1 MDRSDMIKYALIVL
15 LALVLIFIF
24 MRLFNTQKV
33 VVPLTTGD
41 TSEIDSTPPTVEGG
55 QDNMPMPPPPA
66 PTPPGLDAPPT
77 EGFEHFETTEAQLVK
92 PQASEPQMSEQSQ
105 EVMGFSDNG
114 GFGDVLASVPPSENQ
129 PEVNYKTCDLNK
141 VSPKELLPTNKDT
154 DFSKLN
160 PSVNSNLK
168 DKNFLEAGSHI
179 GLDTIG
185 QSLRNANY
193 QLRADPPNP
202 KKNVSPWMNSTIQP
216 DPERKSLC

>member
-24 MRLFNTQKV
+24 MRLFNVKNAGA
-33 VVPLTTGD
+33 PLTTDNVSQQIPEVPVPFGSQP
-41 TSEIDSTPPTVEGG
+41 TPEVSVPFGPPPTIDSP
-55 QDNMPMPPPPA
+55 
-66 PTPPGLDAPPT
+66 
-77 EGFEHFETTEAQLVK
+77 EGFEHFKTTE
-92 PQASEPQMSEQSQ
+92 PQMSEPQMSEPQMSGQSQ

-141 VSPKELLPTNKDT
+141 VSPKELLPSNKDT

-160 PSVNSNLK
+160 PSVNNNLK

>member
-24 MRLFNTQKV
+24 MRLFNVKNAGA
-33 VVPLTTGD
+33 PLTTD
-41 TSEIDSTPPTVEGG
+41 NVSQPTPEVSVPRG
-55 QDNMPMPPPPA
+55 PPSLPPPPID
-66 PTPPGLDAPPT
+66 TP
-77 EGFEHFETTEAQLVK
+77 EGFEHFKTTEAQM
-92 PQASEPQMSEQSQ
+92 SEPQMSEPQMSGQSQ

-141 VSPKELLPTNKDT
+141 VSPKELLPSNKDT

-160 PSVNSNLK
+160 PSVNNNLK

>member
-24 MRLFNTQKV
+24 MRLFNVKNAGA
-33 VVPLTTGD
+33 PLTTD
-41 TSEIDSTPPTVEGG
+41 NVSQPTPEVSVPLGPPSPG
-55 QDNMPMPPPPA
+55 PPSLPPPPIDS
-66 PTPPGLDAPPT
+66 P
-77 EGFEHFETTEAQLVK
+77 EGFEHFKTTEAQM
-92 PQASEPQMSEQSQ
+92 SEPQMSEPQMSGQSQ

-141 VSPKELLPTNKDT
+141 VSPKELLPSNKDT

-160 PSVNSNLK
+160 PSVNNNLK

>member
-24 MRLFNTQKV
+24 MRLFNVKNAGA
-33 VVPLTTGD
+33 PLTTD
-41 TSEIDSTPPTVEGG
+41 NVSQPTPEVSVPLGPPSPG
-55 QDNMPMPPPPA
+55 PPSLPPPPI
-66 PTPPGLDAPPT
+66 DSQ
-77 EGFEHFETTEAQLVK
+77 EGFEHFKTTEAQM
-92 PQASEPQMSEQSQ
+92 SEPQMSEPQMSEPQMSGQSQ

-141 VSPKELLPTNKDT
+141 VSPKELLPSNKDT

-160 PSVNSNLK
+160 PSVNNNLK